1 MSKLLSANFMRVK
14 KNKPFW
20 GCIIFMLFLG
30 ISLPIAQYMQ
40 VEELNQT
47 RQEVYETVLDQQFFT
62 FVMFIGLVASVF
74 CGLFLGTEYS
84 DGTIRNKVVVGHTRN
99 GIYLANLITCMIASL
114 VMCLTFIISY
124 LAVGYPLLGGFHLEI
139 KQILL
144 LTLASFMV
152 AVVFSSIYTLIA
164 MNNQNKA
171 AIAVACVLFAF
182 ISMFGGQL
190 IESRLNEPEM
200 WEAYSYTTDTGQ
212 VVEQPAER
220 NPRYLEG
227 AARDFYEF
235 LHDLLPG
242 DQQQQIGTMT
252 SEKPWI
258 LIGYSTGLTV
268 LTTGAG
274 MLLFR
279 KKNLR

>member
-1 MSKLLSANFMRVK
+1 
-14 KNKPFW
+14 
-20 GCIIFMLFLG
+20 
-30 ISLPIAQYMQ
+30 MQ

-99 GIYLANLITCMIASL
+99 GIYLANLITCMIAGL

-252 SEKPWI
+252 SEKPWV